1 MRRRSAAT
9 RLRIFLAA
17 LAAAVLGLAPL
28 NPTDLRADTP
38 GALKVSIAFLHEQL
52 AEPIPLSLV
61 EPVVTDLGLAG
72 ARLAIGDN
80 NTTGRFLNQQYELKE
95 VMVPAGGD
103 LAGAV
108 KTLIAGGTTLI
119 VADLSAKRLLEIAD
133 LPEAKDAVILN
144 TAAQDD
150 SLRIQDCR
158 ANLFHIIPSRAMKAD
173 ALAQYL
179 TFKRWQRWVLVSGTG
194 EGDKAFAEAMR
205 RAAKRFGDKIV
216 DERSFTYTAGSRR
229 TDTGEQQIQ
238 KQMIDLT
245 QRLPDYDIMIVA
257 DESQVFGD
265 YLPYRT
271 WDPRLVAGTQG
282 LVPTAWHR
290 STEQWGGTQLQ
301 HRFTT
306 AAKRWMYERDYT
318 AWAGVR
324 AIGEAVTR
332 INKADSQSIKAYLLS
347 DQFQL
352 GAFKGVGLSFRHWDQ
367 QLRQPIL
374 LASPLMLVSV
384 SPQDG
389 FLHPG
394 TNLDTLGYDA
404 PETKCNLN
412 P

>member
-1 MRRRSAAT
+1 MAVGGRF
-9 RLRIFLAA
+9 LLAA
-17 LAAAVLGLAPL
+17 LAAGLLVAAPFT
-28 NPTDLRADTP
+28 PSDPRADTP
-38 GALKVSIAFLHEQL
+38 AAIKVSIAFLHEAL
-52 AEPIPLSLV
+52 PEPPPLSLV
-61 EPVVTDLGLAG
+61 EPVAKDTGLAG
-72 ARLAIGDN
+72 ARLGMIDN

-95 VMVPAGGD
+95 VTVAAGGD
-103 LAGAV
+103 LDGAV
-108 KTLIAGGTTLI
+108 KSLIAGGTSLI

-133 LPEAKDAVILN
+133 LPEAKQAVILN
-144 TAAQDD
+144 TAAEDD
-150 SLRIQDCR
+150 ELRTQECR
-158 ANLFHIIPSRAMKAD
+158 ANVFHIIPSRAMKAD

-179 TFKRWQRWVLVSGTG
+179 TVKRWQRWVLVSGTG
-194 EGDKAFAEAMR
+194 DADKAFAAAIR
-205 RAAKRFGDKIV
+205 RAAKRFGNKIV
-216 DERSFTYTAGSRR
+216 AERSYTYTAGSRR
-229 TDTGEQQIQ
+229 TDTGEAQIQ
-238 KQMIDLT
+238 KQMIELT

-257 DESQVFGD
+257 DEGQVFGD

-271 WDPRLVAGTQG
+271 WDPRPVAGTQG

-290 STEQWGGTQLQ
+290 SMEQWGGTQLQ
-301 HRFTT
+301 HRFTA
-306 AAKRWMYERDYT
+306 AAKRWMLERDYT

-324 AIGEAVTR
+324 SFGEAVTR
-332 INKADSQSIKAYLLS
+332 TGKADPQSIRAYLLS

-352 GAFKGVGLSFRHWDQ
+352 GAFKGVGLSFRRWDQ

-374 LASPLMLVSV
+374 LSSPLMLVSV

>member
-1 MRRRSAAT
+1 MMTNRR
-9 RLRIFLAA
+9 FLIAA
-17 LAAAVLGLAPL
+17 LAAGIIAALPL
-28 NPTDLRADTP
+28 RGGPRADTP
-38 GALKVSIAFLHEQL
+38 PALKVTIAFLHEAL
-52 AEPIPLSLV
+52 PEPPPLSLV
-61 EPVVTDLGLAG
+61 EPVAKDKGLAG
-72 ARLAIGDN
+72 AKLGIVDN
-80 NTTGRFLNQQYELKE
+80 NTTGRFLGQQYELKE
-95 VMVPAGGD
+95 VTVPAGGD

-108 KTLIAGGTTLI
+108 KSLIAGGTSLI
-119 VADLSAKRLLEIAD
+119 VADLTAKRLLEVAD
-133 LPEAKDAVILN
+133 LPEAKQAVILN
-144 TAAQDD
+144 TAAEDD
-150 SLRIQDCR
+150 SLRTQDCR
-158 ANLFHIIPSRAMKAD
+158 PNLFHIIPSRAMKAD

-179 TFKRWQRWVLVSGTG
+179 TVKRWQRWVLVSGTG
-194 EGDKAFAEAMR
+194 EGDKAFAAAMR
-205 RAAKRFGDKIV
+205 RAAKRFGNKIV
-216 DERSFTYTAGSRR
+216 AERSYTYTAGSRR
-229 TDTGEQQIQ
+229 TDTGEAQIQ
-238 KQMIDLT
+238 KQMIELT

-257 DESQVFGD
+257 DEGQVFGD

-301 HRFTT
+301 NRFTA
-306 AAKRWMYERDYT
+306 AAKRWMLERDYT

-324 AIGEAVTR
+324 AFGEAVTR
-332 INKADSQSIKAYLLS
+332 TGKMDPQAIRAYLLS

-374 LASPLMLVSV
+374 LSSPLMLVSV

-394 TNLDTLGYDA
+394 TNLDTLRYDA

>member
-1 MRRRSAAT
+1 MTINRRV
-9 RLRIFLAA
+9 LIAA
-17 LAAAVLGLAPL
+17 LAAGIIAALPL
-28 NPTDLRADTP
+28 RSGPRADTP
-38 GALKVSIAFLHEQL
+38 PALKVTIAFLHEAL
-52 AEPIPLSLV
+52 PEPPPLSLV
-61 EPVVTDLGLAG
+61 EPVAKDKGLAG
-72 ARLAIGDN
+72 AKLGIVDN
-80 NTTGRFLNQQYELKE
+80 NTTGRFLGQQYELKE
-95 VMVPAGGD
+95 VTVPAGGD

-108 KTLIAGGTTLI
+108 KSLVAGGTSLI
-119 VADLSAKRLLEIAD
+119 VADLTAKRLLEIAD
-133 LPEAKDAVILN
+133 LPEAKQAVILN
-144 TAAQDD
+144 TAAEDD
-150 SLRIQDCR
+150 SLRTQDCR
-158 ANLFHIIPSRAMKAD
+158 PNLFHIIPSRAMKAD

-179 TFKRWQRWVLVSGTG
+179 TVKRWQRWVLVSGTG
-194 EGDKAFAEAMR
+194 EGDKAFAAAMR
-205 RAAKRFGDKIV
+205 RAAKRFGNKIV
-216 DERSFTYTAGSRR
+216 AERSYTYTAGSRR
-229 TDTGEQQIQ
+229 TDTGEAQIQ
-238 KQMIDLT
+238 KQMLELT

-257 DESQVFGD
+257 DEGQVFGD

-301 HRFTT
+301 NRFTA
-306 AAKRWMYERDYT
+306 AAKRWMLERDYT
-318 AWAGVR
+318 AWTGVR
-324 AIGEAVTR
+324 TFGEAVTR
-332 INKADSQSIKAYLLS
+332 TGKTDPQAIRAYLLS

-374 LASPLMLVSV
+374 LSSPLMLVSV

>member
-1 MRRRSAAT
+1 MMINRR
-9 RLRIFLAA
+9 FLVAA
-17 LAAAVLGLAPL
+17 LAAGVIAALPL
-28 NPTDLRADTP
+28 RSGPRADTP
-38 GALKVSIAFLHEQL
+38 PALKVTIAFLHEAL
-52 AEPIPLSLV
+52 PEPPPLSLV
-61 EPVVTDLGLAG
+61 EPVATDKGLAG
-72 ARLAIGDN
+72 AKLGIVDN
-80 NTTGRFLNQQYELKE
+80 NTTGRFLGQQYELKE
-95 VMVPAGGD
+95 VTVPAGGD

-108 KTLIAGGTTLI
+108 KSLIAGGTSLI
-119 VADLSAKRLLEIAD
+119 VADLTAKRLLEVAD
-133 LPEAKDAVILN
+133 LPEAKQAVILN
-144 TAAQDD
+144 TAAEDD
-150 SLRIQDCR
+150 SLRTQDCR
-158 ANLFHIIPSRAMKAD
+158 PNLFHIIPSRAMKAD

-179 TFKRWQRWVLVSGTG
+179 TVKRWQRWVLVSGTG
-194 EGDKAFAEAMR
+194 EGDKAFAAAMR
-205 RAAKRFGDKIV
+205 RAAKRFGNKIV
-216 DERSFTYTAGSRR
+216 AERSYTYTAGSRR
-229 TDTGEQQIQ
+229 TDTGEAQIQ
-238 KQMIDLT
+238 KQMIELT

-257 DESQVFGD
+257 DEGQVFGD

-301 HRFTT
+301 NRFTA
-306 AAKRWMYERDYT
+306 AAKRWMLERDYT

-324 AIGEAVTR
+324 AFGEAVTR
-332 INKADSQSIKAYLLS
+332 TGKMDPQSVRAYLLS

-374 LASPLMLVSV
+374 LSSPLMLVSV

>member
-1 MRRRSAAT
+1 MALSGRF
-9 RLRIFLAA
+9 LLAA
-17 LAAAVLGLAPL
+17 LAAGLLVAAPFT
-28 NPTDLRADTP
+28 PSDPRADTP
-38 GALKVSIAFLHEQL
+38 AAIKVSIAFLHEAL
-52 AEPIPLSLV
+52 PEPPPLSLV
-61 EPVVTDLGLAG
+61 EPVAKDTGLAG
-72 ARLAIGDN
+72 ARLGLIDN

-95 VMVPAGGD
+95 VTVAAGGD
-103 LAGAV
+103 LDGAV
-108 KTLIAGGTTLI
+108 KSLIAGGTSLI

-133 LPEAKDAVILN
+133 LPEAKQAVILN
-144 TAAQDD
+144 TAAEDD
-150 SLRIQDCR
+150 ELRTQDCR
-158 ANLFHIIPSRAMKAD
+158 ANVFHIIPSRAMKAD

-179 TFKRWQRWVLVSGTG
+179 TVKRWQRWVLVAGKG
-194 EGDKAFAEAMR
+194 DGDKAFAAAIR
-205 RAAKRFGDKIV
+205 RAAKRFGDKILA
-216 DERSFTYTAGSRR
+216 ERSYTYTAGSRR
-229 TDTGEQQIQ
+229 TDTGEAQIQ
-238 KQMIDLT
+238 KQMIELT

-257 DESQVFGD
+257 DEGQVFGD

-290 STEQWGGTQLQ
+290 SMEQWGGTQLQ
-301 HRFTT
+301 HRFTA
-306 AAKRWMYERDYT
+306 AAKRWMFERDYT

-324 AIGEAVTR
+324 SFGEAVTR
-332 INKADSQSIKAYLLS
+332 TGKADPQSIRAYLLS

-352 GAFKGVGLSFRHWDQ
+352 GAFKGVGLSFRRWDQ

-374 LASPLMLVSV
+374 LSSPLMLVSV

>member
-1 MRRRSAAT
+1 MRQRPTAT
-9 RLRIFLAA
+9 RLRILLAA
-17 LAAAVLGLAPL
+17 LAAAVFGLAPL
-28 NPTDLRADTP
+28 SSTGPKADTP

-52 AEPIPLSLV
+52 PEPIPLSLV
-61 EPVVTDLGLAG
+61 EPVATDLGLAG
-72 ARLAIGDN
+72 ARLAIVDN

-95 VMVPAGGD
+95 VIVPAGGD

-108 KTLIAGGTTLI
+108 KSLIAGGTTLI

-301 HRFTT
+301 HRFTK

-318 AWAGVR
+318 AWEGVR
-324 AIGEAVTR
+324 TFGEAVTR
-332 INKADSQSIKAYLLS
+332 VAKTDPQAIRAFLLS

-352 GAFKGVGLSFRHWDQ
+352 GAFKGVALSFRHWDQ

-374 LASPLMLVSV
+374 LSSPLMLVSV

>member
-1 MRRRSAAT
+1 MRFLVVAVIAA
-9 RLRIFLAA
+9 FLC
-17 LAAAVLGLAPL
+17 LAPL
-28 NPTDLRADTP
+28 SSSGLKADTP
-38 GALKVSIAFLHEQL
+38 GALKVSIAFVHEQL
-52 AEPIPLSLV
+52 PEPIPLSLV

-72 ARLAIGDN
+72 ARLATVDN

-103 LAGAV
+103 VAGAV
-108 KTLIAGGTTLI
+108 KSLIAGGTSLI
-119 VADLSAKRLLEIAD
+119 VADLTAKRLLEIAD
-133 LPEAKDAVILN
+133 LPEAKNAVILN

-205 RAAKRFGDKIV
+205 RSAKRFGDKIL

-290 STEQWGGTQLQ
+290 STEQWGGTQL
-301 HRFTT
+301 
-306 AAKRWMYERDYT
+306 
-318 AWAGVR
+318 
-324 AIGEAVTR
+324 
-332 INKADSQSIKAYLLS
+332 SI
-347 DQFQL
+347 
-352 GAFKGVGLSFRHWDQ
+352 
-367 QLRQPIL
+367 
-374 LASPLMLVSV
+374 ASPPPRSAGCMSATTR
-384 SPQDG
+384 
-389 FLHPG
+389 PG
-394 TNLDTLGYDA
+394 PASGPSA
-404 PETKCNLN
+404 RR
-412 P
+412 

>member
-1 MRRRSAAT
+1 MTACGSR
-9 RLRIFLAA
+9 
-17 LAAAVLGLAPL
+17 
-28 NPTDLRADTP
+28 
-38 GALKVSIAFLHEQL
+38 
-52 AEPIPLSLV
+52 
-61 EPVVTDLGLAG
+61 
-72 ARLAIGDN
+72 
-80 NTTGRFLNQQYELKE
+80 
-95 VMVPAGGD
+95 
-103 LAGAV
+103 
-108 KTLIAGGTTLI
+108 IAG
-119 VADLSAKRLLEIAD
+119 
-133 LPEAKDAVILN
+133 
-144 TAAQDD
+144 
-150 SLRIQDCR
+150 

-194 EGDKAFAEAMR
+194 AGDKAFAEAIR
-205 RAAKRFGDKIV
+205 RAAKRFGDKILE
-216 DERSFTYTAGSRR
+216 ERSFTYTAGSRR

-238 KQMIDLT
+238 KQMIELT

-290 STEQWGGTQLQ
+290 SMEQWGATQVQ
-301 HRFTT
+301 HRFTA

-318 AWAGVR
+318 AWTGVR
-324 AIGEAVTR
+324 SFGEAVTR
-332 INKADSQSIKAYLLS
+332 VAKTDPQAIRAFLLS

-374 LASPLMLVSV
+374 LSSPLMLVSV